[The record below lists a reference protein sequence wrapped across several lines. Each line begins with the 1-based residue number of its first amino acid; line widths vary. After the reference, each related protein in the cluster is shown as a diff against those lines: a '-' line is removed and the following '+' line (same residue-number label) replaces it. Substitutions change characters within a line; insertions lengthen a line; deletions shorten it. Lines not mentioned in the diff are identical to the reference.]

1 MIQRIQTVYL
11 LLAAGLFFA
20 LFFLPLAVIRSGDIL
35 YLFQVSGLQTT
46 TADAE
51 LVYPAWAL
59 LVIAAIIVLLSFVI
73 LFSYKY
79 RLLQIRM
86 CIYNTLLM
94 IGFCL
99 LAGFYL
105 WQFSNSPNL
114 PDMSISLRFWACFP
128 IIAIIFNYL
137 AIRNIGADEALIRS
151 LERLR

>member
-1 MIQRIQTVYL
+1 MIQRIQTVYI

-20 LFFLPLAVIRSGDIL
+20 LFFLPLAIIRSGDVF
-35 YLFQVSGLQTT
+35 YVFQVSGLHTTT
-46 TADAE
+46 TAIE

-73 LFSYKY
+73 IFLYKH
-79 RLLQIRM
+79 RLLQIRI

-99 LAGFYL
+99 LTGFYL
-105 WQFSNSPNL
+105 WQFNNSPNL
-114 PDMSISLRFWACFP
+114 PDLKISLRFWACFP
-128 IIAIIFNYL
+128 IIAVIFNYL
-137 AIRNIGADEALIRS
+137 AIRNIGADEAMIRS